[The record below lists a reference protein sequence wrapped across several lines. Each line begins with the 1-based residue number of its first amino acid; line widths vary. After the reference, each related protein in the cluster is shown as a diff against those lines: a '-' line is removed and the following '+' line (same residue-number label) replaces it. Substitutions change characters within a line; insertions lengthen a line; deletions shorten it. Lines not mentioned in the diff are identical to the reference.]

1 MKIAIIVA
9 VILLISAS
17 NVYAISSS
25 ISSNKIINGTEE
37 WIIEDDTSIINNA
50 RITNY
55 GKIVIKGELINN
67 AEIEN
72 FGLIVI
78 DDTFI
83 NNKRLIN
90 NGYIHNIGIF
100 TNNYIISNL
109 NIINNT
115 NTLNN
120 NGYIFNIGRIVN
132 STGTAN
138 DDEMRALF
146 PSFISGKIDNNG
158 HIFDIRER
166 GKSSRPIS
174 NTNICELSLDKT
186 LINLGE
192 KITASVNTNSN
203 TVRFIWSNQVGIE
216 RDVTKSALT
225 DEYTPTSAGNW
236 QVKAECGNASDS
248 ETFEVSFNV
257 LSEYAIGILASLIT
271 MSSILFFHL
280 RRLF

>member
-1 MKIAIIVA
+1 MKMAIIVA
-9 VILLISAS
+9 VTLLICAS

-50 RITNY
+50 RIINY
-55 GKIVIKGELINN
+55 GKILIKGELINN

-72 FGLIVI
+72 FGMIEI

-83 NNKRLIN
+83 NNNRIIN
-90 NGYIHNIGIF
+90 NGYIHNKGVF
-100 TNNYIISNL
+100 TNNHIISNI

-115 NTLNN
+115 NILNN

-138 DDEMRALF
+138 DDEMQALF
-146 PSFISGKIDNNG
+146 PGFISGKIDNKG
-158 HIFDIRER
+158 HIFDIKER
-166 GKSSRPIS
+166 GKSRSIS
-174 NTNICELSLDKT
+174 NTNTCELSLDKT

-203 TVRFIWSNQVGIE
+203 TVRFIWSNQAGIA

-225 DEYTPTSAGNW
+225 DEYTPTIAGSW
-236 QVKAECGNASDS
+236 QVQVECGNASDS

-257 LSEYAIGILASLIT
+257 LSEYAIGIIASVIT

-280 RRLF
+280 RRSF